1 MDYLL
6 DVVSENENSVSKRL
20 LRVGKKKGQRL
31 SADLRFLAVTDGWT

>member
-20 LRVGKKKGQRL
+20 LRVEKKGQRL
-31 SADLRFLAVTDGWT
+31 SADLRFLAVTDG

>member
-20 LRVGKKKGQRL
+20 LRVEKKKASVYQL
-31 SADLRFLAVTDGWT
+31 I